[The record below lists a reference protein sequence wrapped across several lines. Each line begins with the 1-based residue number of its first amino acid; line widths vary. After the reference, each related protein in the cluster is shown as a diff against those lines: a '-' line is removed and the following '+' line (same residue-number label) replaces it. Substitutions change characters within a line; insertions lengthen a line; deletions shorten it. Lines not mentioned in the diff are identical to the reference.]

1 MFLYNVLKRCN
12 GWFCLASYTLFF
24 TVLGQGVEGLFLR
37 IGKGC
42 RCIFCIYRVP
52 DSSIRVGEKGE
63 GESGKWKATP
73 WVFKSRCDGVALAL
87 GREAR
92 PLITGGFGDV

>member
-63 GESGKWKATP
+63 GESGKLP
-73 WVFKSRCDGVALAL
+73 H
-87 GREAR
+87 
-92 PLITGGFGDV
+92 GFSSPAVMVLHWL